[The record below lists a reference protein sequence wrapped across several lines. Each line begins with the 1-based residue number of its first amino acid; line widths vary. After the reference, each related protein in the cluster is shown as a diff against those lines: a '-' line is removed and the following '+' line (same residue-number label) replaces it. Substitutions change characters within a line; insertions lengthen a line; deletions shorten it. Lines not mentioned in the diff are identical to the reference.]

1 MKWNVYST
9 RMPHLTESTPQQ
21 RNTTKQM
28 QAHLS
33 GPTLPHQLNWDGVF
47 GNASSNK
54 YSHSTGITNSA
65 PHSDCGTRTTTQN
78 TNGVGKSALQ
88 PLTSTTKLRTSGNY
102 IIHIP
107 STERLS
113 SINRRKS
120 WRCLPHQL
128 STQTNSL

>member
-1 MKWNVYST
+1 MECIYNKKASPCRAHSPT
-9 RMPHLTESTPQQ
+9 R
-21 RNTTKQM
+21 RNITMQI
-28 QAHLS
+28 QAHLY
-33 GPTLPHQLNWDGVF
+33 GPTLPHQMRWAGVF